1 MFWVHLLIVIAFIV
15 IGSRLG
21 GIGIGLAGGAG
32 VLVLAATG
40 VHTDSTKAHSVVGH
54 RDHHDRHLRRRRHG
68 ARRRN

>member
-40 VHTDSTKAHSVVGH
+40 VHTDSTKAIPWSVTGSS
-54 RDHHDRHLRRRRHG
+54 
-68 ARRRN
+68 